1 MPETRPPYDDEIDLL
16 EIFQTLWNGKWIIL
30 ATVLILLL
38 GIFGYV
44 SFQKIDFKATT
55 EIKPISSDNV
65 DSYNGFNS
73 QIYKE
78 EKSTLADTEKYLDLS
93 FLTIDADKLLTFYI
107 EQLNKRT
114 VFEEAIVKYELLDP
128 KNFDDEQTFN
138 EEVVKFASEIEI
150 LPPINEDVKKKG
162 GVRMNWLIEA
172 EYYDENKWKQLL
184 SYVASSTNQ
193 NVRNILQKSF
203 ENSLALAKQ
212 KQAFH
217 IEDIN
222 TNIENAL
229 SDYDRTTSD
238 RVYYLNE
245 QAAIARKLGIA
256 RNTLEAQTF
265 DGQNSMIAN
274 VKTEETPYYL
284 RGYDAIEKEIELI
297 KIRQDKKA
305 FMPDL
310 IKLEQEK
317 RNLKQDTI
325 RYERVETSFNNT
337 PIMKGD
343 DFLAASIKVG
353 STEFKPKTRMI
364 VMFSL
369 GAVLGGIIASIY
381 LLISNAMRRRKNNS
395 VKA

>member
-65 DSYNGFNS
+65 DSYNAFNS

-78 EKSTLADTEKYLDLS
+78 EKSTFAGTEKYLDLS